1 MFTRHADSLWSYY
14 SMGFS
19 ILIIETY
26 CARVLNRFYVQLCL
40 RSIKNSRRQLCST
53 QACVMTDGENLFMLT
68 FQQSYSARLQ
78 VFLAIGKL
86 KVGDSAFNFDP
97 SAQTNE
103 TSHL

>member
-1 MFTRHADSLWSYY
+1 MC
-14 SMGFS
+14 
-19 ILIIETY
+19 LIDFM
-26 CARVLNRFYVQLCL
+26 CSFALKVLKTVGG
-40 RSIKNSRRQLCST
+40 S
-53 QACVMTDGENLFMLT
+53 CVPLKHVLMTDGENLFMLT
-68 FQQSYSARLQ
+68 FQQSYSARLH